1 MNLGK
6 KLTTLISA
14 ALRSGLPRGGKSQD
28 RAFDNPEEQLKA
40 IREALAQVEVKERE
54 VATRLKETQARA
66 TAAAESGNRNEA
78 MAQQRLARELEVH
91 LQTQSTEAIT
101 LSRKLA
107 AIEERLAEAS
117 EDTQDKSA
125 AAQETIT
132 KAKTVGGK
140 TETRTEEGPSTVED
154 EPPPASEDDELTA
167 RKSRLSG

>member
-6 KLTTLISA
+6 KLTTLINA
-14 ALRSGLPRGGKSQD
+14 ALRSGLPRGGKSHD

-40 IREALAQVEVKERE
+40 IREALAQVEAKERE
-54 VATRLKETQARA
+54 VAARLKETQARA
-66 TAAAESGNRNEA
+66 TAAAESDNRSEA
-78 MAQQRLARELEVH
+78 MAQQRLARELEAH

-117 EDTQDKSA
+117 EHSQDKIA

-140 TETRTEEGPSTVED
+140 TETHTEEGPSTVED
-154 EPPPASEDDELTA
+154 EPPASEDDELTA